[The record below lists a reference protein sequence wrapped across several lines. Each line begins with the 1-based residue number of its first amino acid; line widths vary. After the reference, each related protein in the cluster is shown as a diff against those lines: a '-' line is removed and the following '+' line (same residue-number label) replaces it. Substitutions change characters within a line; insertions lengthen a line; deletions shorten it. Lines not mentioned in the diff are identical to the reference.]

1 LGWSSDQRGRK
12 EDHIFAHFSASA
24 RSSVTRAAQLAS
36 SEGGTFIEPKHILIA
51 LIERQPT
58 LFEKASEHPIDVQ
71 AIQAELAQSETNLP
85 TSSQGDKLQFSE
97 ECRQLLMRA
106 TEQARS
112 CWKEWEAPRRKG
124 HHVLPEDLEYWEAR
138 MKQPL
143 RKPRFSG
150 RFASWLLRR
159 TWEVDEHH
167 LFLGLLEG
175 PESPL
180 LTALKRQGV
189 TLERARQRLCATGG

>member
-1 LGWSSDQRGRK
+1 MFHR
-12 EDHIFAHFSASA
+12 FSGSA
-24 RSSVTRAAQLAS
+24 RSVVFHARDNAM
-36 SEGGTFIEPKHILIA
+36 SEGSNFIEPGHILLA
-51 LIERQPT
+51 LMDLHPE
-58 LFEKASEHPIDVQ
+58 LFEKASEHPIDLQ
-71 AIQAELAQSETNLP
+71 AIHAELAQSKTPLP
-85 TSSQGDKLQFSE
+85 TSRRGDKLKFNE
-97 ECRQLLMRA
+97 ECRQVLIQA

-112 CWKEWEAPRRKG
+112 CWEEWEAPRRKR

-159 TWEVDEHH
+159 TWEVDERH

-175 PESPL
+175 PESPVL
-180 LTALKRQGV
+180 AVLTKQGV
-189 TLERARQRLCATGG
+189 TLEAARQRLCATRG